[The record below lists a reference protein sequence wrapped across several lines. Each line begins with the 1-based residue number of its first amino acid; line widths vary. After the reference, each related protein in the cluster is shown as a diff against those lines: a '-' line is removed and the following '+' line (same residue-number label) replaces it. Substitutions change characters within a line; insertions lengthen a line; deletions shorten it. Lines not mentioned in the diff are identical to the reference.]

1 MRTIQLGFTTLFT
14 YLGITTTS
22 FLFGSQSLIHKESG
36 LHSSILLSLDLRA
49 HLTSQRTKTFTSAL
63 EKTLRLGTPI
73 YSHHDLIGCRIVF
86 YSKCD
91 MYTFKSVLSEYRN
104 VTYEMDYFESPKDNG
119 YSAIHI
125 RYESPP
131 PEVCVVSHV
140 EVQCTCVDEYYSSVY
155 GRSRYLKRYDLLH

>member
-1 MRTIQLGFTTLFT
+1 MEAMLIMALFA
-14 YLGITTTS
+14 YLPLTKTS
-22 FLFGSQSLIHKESG
+22 FVFGSQSLLYKESG
-36 LHSSILLSLDLRA
+36 LHSSILSSVGLRV
-49 HLTSQRTKTFTSAL
+49 HLTSQRTKTFRSAL
-63 EKTLRLGTPI
+63 DKTLRLGTPI
-73 YSHHDLIGCRIVF
+73 YSHHDLMGCRIVF

-104 VTYEMDYFESPKDNG
+104 VTYEMDYFKFPKHNG

-131 PEVCVVSHV
+131 PKVCVVSHV

-155 GRSRYLKRYDLLH
+155 GKSRYSKRYDLLH